1 MAKQSNSVHDNTKMP
16 IIAFDF
22 DGTLTVTD
30 TYPAISELRP
40 YAKEIIDFIRACGM
54 RVVIWT
60 CRDNKDGG
68 IDTLVI
74 DDVTP
79 MENFLRENHITV
91 DGINSTIE
99 YAPWAYESRKVYAS
113 MYVDDRSYG
122 WIESNLC
129 LMYVLGDILTRFCGC
144 DNSDVA
150 AITSRITKGEDVS
163 EYAAAIKRYLTEH
176 WV

>member
-1 MAKQSNSVHDNTKMP
+1 MAKQSNSAHDNTKMP

-60 CRDNKDGG
+60 CRDS
-68 IDTLVI
+68 
-74 DDVTP
+74 DDISDDITP
-79 MENFLRENHITV
+79 MADYLNENNITV
-91 DGINSTIE
+91 DGINSVIK
-99 YAPWAYESRKVYAS
+99 YSPWHYESRKIYAH